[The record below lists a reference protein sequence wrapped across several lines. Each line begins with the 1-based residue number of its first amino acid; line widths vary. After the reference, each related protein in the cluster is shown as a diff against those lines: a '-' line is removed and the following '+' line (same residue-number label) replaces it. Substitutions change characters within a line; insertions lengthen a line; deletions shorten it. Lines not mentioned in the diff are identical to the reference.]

1 MDKIK
6 EKPRGSSAVREKG
19 VDAVRRGLEGGADRL
34 RTQLRDAAQQGQRD
48 EYGGDQIEDAA
59 ACAPG
64 RVVRAAEGLAR
75 GRKHPDRDQTRR
87 GYTEP
92 EAPKGTSGDT
102 VPPRIKTRAAA
113 ADRTGS
119 FSSSAEGPDRPAQPP
134 QAQPG
139 CTSAGDKGEVSPP
152 GQEGRPAIKTKGRY
166 IREQTPT
173 PVTHQPHDRSQGTE
187 VFIQERGQKM
197 AADGA
202 GENMA
207 YRTNREPLSPALNP
221 EPQAETGDG
230 PSPARGKADGP
241 KAGEKRST
249 GTPRAAG
256 WTAKQ
261 SPATGERSS
270 ASLPGQAGK
279 PAAHPGNSRPAL
291 IRTRGADRA
300 GRPAVK
306 TLERSRPAVGNPA
319 GASGRAARTVQASQA
334 ARRTMGSGRT
344 AARTG
349 RRARRAAR
357 QVQRGAKAAWTAARG
372 GLALLAA
379 SPVVLAVV
387 VLICIVGLVVASPF
401 GIFFSGEDSGTG
413 QTIRTAIQEIN
424 QDYQARLD
432 ELRASAAYDVV
443 EVSGSRAVWKEV
455 LAVYAVRT
463 TTDPDN
469 AQEVVTTDEDKRQI
483 LEDIFWEMN
492 QISHTTETR
501 TETVVEVTDDGS
513 GNLAETEVTV
523 TRAYLLITVRHKTA
537 QEMADYYAFDQEQ
550 RDQLAELLSE
560 ENDALWREALYGIT
574 GEEGDL
580 VAVALSQVGNVG
592 GQPYWSWY
600 GFDSRVDWCACF
612 VSWCAEQCG
621 YLEIGVI
628 PRFAGCIQGSN
639 WFKSRGL
646 WQDGSYEPRPGDIIF
661 FDWEGDGL
669 PDHVGIVEKVE
680 NGQIH
685 TAEGNSGDM
694 CRQNSYPVGSS
705 VVYGY
710 GCPAY

>member
-249 GTPRAAG
+249 GTPRTSHWSA
-256 WTAKQ
+256 
-261 SPATGERSS
+261 ATGERSS

-523 TRAYLLITVRHKTA
+523 TRAYLLITVRHKTGG
-537 QEMADYYAFDQEQ
+537 
-550 RDQLAELLSE
+550 LLR
-560 ENDALWREALYGIT
+560 L
-574 GEEGDL
+574 
-580 VAVALSQVGNVG
+580 
-592 GQPYWSWY
+592 
-600 GFDSRVDWCACF
+600 
-612 VSWCAEQCG
+612 
-621 YLEIGVI
+621 
-628 PRFAGCIQGSN
+628 
-639 WFKSRGL
+639 
-646 WQDGSYEPRPGDIIF
+646 
-661 FDWEGDGL
+661 
-669 PDHVGIVEKVE
+669 
-680 NGQIH
+680 
-685 TAEGNSGDM
+685 
-694 CRQNSYPVGSS
+694 
-705 VVYGY
+705 
-710 GCPAY
+710 

>member
-1 MDKIK
+1 MDKVK

-19 VDAVRRGLEGGADRL
+19 ADAVRRGLDGGADRL
-34 RTQLRDAAQQGQRD
+34 RTQLRDAAQRGQRD
-48 EYGGDQIEDAA
+48 EYGGDQIEDATA
-59 ACAPG
+59 RAPG
-64 RVVRAAEGLAR
+64 RAERAAEGLIR
-75 GRKHPDRDQTRR
+75 GRKRPSKAQSGPGHAGQAKS
-87 GYTEP
+87 
-92 EAPKGTSGDT
+92 EATARQKGQAGTG
-102 VPPRIKTRAAA
+102 AAQ
-113 ADRTGS
+113 R
-119 FSSSAEGPDRPAQPP
+119 
-134 QAQPG
+134 PG
-139 CTSAGDKGEVSPP
+139 CTPTGDKGAVSSPS
-152 GQEGRPAIKTKGRY
+152 QEGRPAIKTKGRY

-249 GTPRAAG
+249 GTPRTSHWSA
-256 WTAKQ
+256 
-261 SPATGERSS
+261 ATGERSS

-279 PAAHPGNSRPAL
+279 PAARPGDSRPAL

-319 GASGRAARTVQASQA
+319 GASGRAARTVQVSQA

-463 TTDPDN
+463 TTNPDN
-469 AQEVVTTDEDKRQI
+469 PQEVATVDGNKRQM

-492 QISHTTETR
+492 QISHATETR

-537 QEMADYYAFDQEQ
+537 QEMADYYAFDQDQREQ
-550 RDQLAELLSE
+550 LTELLSE

-612 VSWCAEQCG
+612 VSWCADQCG
-621 YLEIGVI
+621 YIEAGVI
-628 PRFAGCIQGSN
+628 PKFAGCIQGSN
-639 WFKSRGL
+639 WFKNRGQ
-646 WQDGSYEPRPGDIIF
+646 WKDGGDTPSPGDLIF
-661 FDWEGDGL
+661 FDWEGDSL

-680 NGQIH
+680 DSRVY
-685 TAEGNSGDM
+685 TVEGNSGDM
-694 CRQNSYPVGSS
+694 CRQNSYPMGSA
-705 VVYGY
+705 VLYGY
-710 GCPAY
+710 GLWAG

>member
-1 MDKIK
+1 MDRIK

-249 GTPRAAG
+249 GTPRASG
-256 WTAKQ
+256 RTAKK
-261 SPATGERSS
+261 PATTEERGS
-270 ASLPGQAGK
+270 ASLPGQTRKAAERPGDSHHVPIRTRK
-279 PAAHPGNSRPAL
+279 PGRIRDPTIKTLEHSRPAMETAV
-291 IRTRGADRA
+291 RTAQ
-300 GRPAVK
+300 K
-306 TLERSRPAVGNPA
+306 
-319 GASGRAARTVQASQA
+319 VQAAQRTILSE
-334 ARRTMGSGRT
+334 RRVAWLGVRVK
-344 AARTG
+344 
-349 RRARRAAR
+349 RATHR
-357 QVQRGAKAAWTAARG
+357 VTHMAKAAWTAARG

-463 TTDPDN
+463 TTNPDN
-469 AQEVVTTDEDKRQI
+469 PQEVATVDGNKRQM

-492 QISHTTETR
+492 QISHATETR

-513 GNLAETEVTV
+513 GNLVETEVTV
-523 TRAYLLITVRHKTA
+523 TRIYLLITVRHRTA

-550 RDQLAELLSE
+550 RDQLAELLDK
-560 ENDALWREALYGIT
+560 ENGALWMEALYGIT
-574 GEEGDL
+574 GEAGDL

-592 GQPYWSWY
+592 GEPYWSWY
-600 GFDSRVDWCACF
+600 GFNSRVDWCACF
-612 VSWCAEQCG
+612 VSWCADQCG
-621 YLEIGVI
+621 YIEAGVI
-628 PRFAGCIQGSN
+628 PKFAGCIQGSN
-639 WFKSRGL
+639 WFKNRGH
-646 WQDGSYEPRPGDIIF
+646 WQDNSYIPSPGDIIF
-661 FDWEGDGL
+661 YDWEGDGL
-669 PDHVGIVEKVE
+669 PDHVGIVERVE
-680 NGQIH
+680 NGRVY
-685 TAEGNSGDM
+685 TVEGNSGDM
-694 CRQNSYPVGSS
+694 CRQNSYPAGSA
-705 VVYGY
+705 VIYGY
-710 GCPAY
+710 GLWAG